1 MTEVKRRRLAVM
13 LMVPSIGVV
22 SIALLVMSAP
32 ADLHRR
38 RNALAYGDKA
48 GLVARVGFDENARP
62 YGDCRSI
69 GHLEARDRR
78 GRRHGDPKAL
88 AAAVVADRE
97 CQ

>member
-1 MTEVKRRRLAVM
+1 MNFSLLLA
-13 LMVPSIGVV
+13 S
-22 SIALLVMSAP
+22 

-38 RNALAYGDKA
+38 RNAFAYGDKTS
-48 GLVARVGFDENARP
+48 LIARVGFDENAGP

-97 CQ
+97 S